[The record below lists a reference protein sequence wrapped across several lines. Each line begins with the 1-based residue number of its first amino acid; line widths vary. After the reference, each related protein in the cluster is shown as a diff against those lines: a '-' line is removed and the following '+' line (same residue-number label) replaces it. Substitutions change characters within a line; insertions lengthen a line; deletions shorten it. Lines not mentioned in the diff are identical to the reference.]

1 MGKLYLNIPF
11 EKKDIFKEICRKNE
25 IKYIWDKIAKAWAV
39 DLEKENGQLPP
50 QLSEFSIRSERL
62 HVIDCDYTYFPF
74 ASKAGAKWDSKR
86 RVAVYRGNTIPV
98 ELTGFTP
105 KPLSHQAKM
114 ERELNKEGVKLLKSS
129 KKIKPHSHQK
139 EAQRFIEK
147 AWACKTPG
155 FLLADETGL
164 GKTIATWLAILA
176 ISELEKKGLKVL
188 ITGPLNALETW
199 RETILWMGNK
209 AAQSPQPIEVTLVNY
224 EKLRNLFNEDDK
236 KARTLKGIAR
246 YAEAD
251 THDVIVFDESHYL
264 KNPTSARSKLAKK
277 LEESAKFTI
286 WLSATAGQ
294 NPLELSYLSN
304 LLGFITNCK
313 GKTVEK
319 DYELWCQAN
328 GINVK
333 KGKFGKWIW
342 NEDNAKE
349 ENQRMHEILF
359 KSIKRPLLALRRRC
373 TDIEGWPEIQRIP
386 KPHMLEGGEI
396 IAYQSEWKEFLV
408 ALEEDRLNRLSGK
421 KDTTKGIAALG
432 RLRQKASLLRIET
445 TAELTQELLLN
456 GYQVAIS
463 VEYLLSLDKLKE
475 SLTNK
480 GYKVVEFSGRNT
492 KEREDNRKLYQEGKA
507 DVIIFSTESSIS
519 LHQIKD
525 TDKPRA
531 QVNHDLRWSG
541 IEQEQVDGRS
551 HRNGRHAPIY
561 WCFSKNTIEERVANI
576 LLAKLEAMNTIR
588 GDIGVDFNH
597 IYREITEQAIL
608 KMP

>member
-1 MGKLYLNIPF
+1 MGKIYLNIPF
-11 EKKDIFKEICRKNE
+11 DKKDKFKEICKQNE
-25 IKYIWDKIAKAWAV
+25 LKYLWDKNQKAWAIEGNFTEESV
-39 DLEKENGQLPP
+39 PP
-50 QLSEFSIRSERL
+50 TLSEFTLRSKRL

-86 RVAVYRGNTIPV
+86 RVAVYRGNTLPV
-98 ELTGFTP
+98 ELTGFKP
-105 KPLSHQAKM
+105 KILSHQEKM
-114 ERELNKEGVKLLKSS
+114 ERELNKDPVKLIRAS

-139 EAQRFIEK
+139 ESKRFIEK

-164 GKTIATWLAILA
+164 GKTISTWLAILA

-188 ITGPLNALETW
+188 IVGPLNALDTW
-199 RETILWMGNK
+199 RETIQWMGNK
-209 AAQSPQPIEVTLVNY
+209 SAQAPQHIEVTLVNY
-224 EKLRNLFNEDDK
+224 ERLRNLFTEDAK
-236 KARTLKGIAR
+236 KAKTLKGIAR
-246 YAEAD
+246 FAAAE

-264 KNPTSARSKLAKK
+264 KNPTSARSKLARK
-277 LEESAKFTI
+277 LEESAKFSI

-304 LLGFITNCK
+304 LLGYITNCK

-319 DYELWCQAN
+319 DYELWCQAQ

-342 NEDNAKE
+342 NEENSKE
-349 ENQRMHEILF
+349 ENQKIHNILF
-359 KSIKRPLLALRRRC
+359 KSIKKPLLALRRRC
-373 TDIEGWPEIQRIP
+373 TDIQGWPEMQRIP
-386 KPHMLEGGEI
+386 KPNTLEGEEVL
-396 IAYQSEWKEFLV
+396 AYQSNWKEFLK

-432 RLRQKASLLRIET
+432 RLRQKASLLRVET
-445 TAELTQELLLN
+445 TSELAQDLLLN

-463 VEYLLSLDKLKE
+463 VEYLLSLDKIKE
-475 SLTNK
+475 SLTAK
-480 GYKVVEFSGRNT
+480 GYKVVEFSGRNVS
-492 KEREDNRKLYQEGKA
+492 EREANRKLYQEGKA

-519 LHQIKD
+519 LHQVKE

-531 QVNHDLRWSG
+531 QINHDLRWSG

-561 WCFSKNTIEERVANI
+561 WCFSKETV
-576 LLAKLEAMNTIR
+576 
-588 GDIGVDFNH
+588 
-597 IYREITEQAIL
+597 EIVKVNEG
-608 KMP
+608 KPVSG